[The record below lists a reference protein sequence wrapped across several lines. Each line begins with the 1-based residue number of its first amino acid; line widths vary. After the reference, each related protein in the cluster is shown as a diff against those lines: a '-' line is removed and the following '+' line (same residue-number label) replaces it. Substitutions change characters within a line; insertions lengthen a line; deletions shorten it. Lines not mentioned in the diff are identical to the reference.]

1 MVLWGSDTSVEVE
14 LRPALLSLRRAWGTC
29 ADSVTAGVV
38 RRRVGKLQHGEY
50 FGEIA
55 CWTGAARSA
64 SIVTI
69 TTCELYCLQRTSLLT
84 LAREWPDIARE
95 LKFTS
100 GARLMVRVARWTL
113 ACAPVSGM
121 CVRDRSWHPCS
132 CNLILS

>member
-1 MVLWGSDTSVEVE
+1 M
-14 LRPALLSLRRAWGTC
+14 
-29 ADSVTAGVV
+29 

-69 TTCELYCLQRTSLLT
+69 TTCELYCLRRAALLE
-84 LAREWPDIARE
+84 LAREWPEIARE

-100 GARLMVRVARWTL
+100 GVHPPAGLGAGTARAQLGLRDVHWLGWR
-113 ACAPVSGM
+113 ACCKSL
-121 CVRDRSWHPCS
+121 C
-132 CNLILS
+132 